1 MHKLE
6 KLILEAYGQLLNEMD
21 GGRLFDY
28 FNNKGYKISERSS
41 DGGVPGFEGYMVSKG
56 EGRSP
61 QAVIFQ
67 YNKDIDEFTISRM
80 SGYRIDQEEAMK
92 AGMRE
97 KSSSAVVGIDGY
109 MTDGN
114 YTPVDISVEDLK
126 DIVDHVMSGIERE
139 AEAQRDFYAR
149 RGPVSGTIDE
159 ALSYAFSEYNFT
171 IKDDAYQAE
180 VEAKIKKELK
190 KVQSKP
196 LEIPE
201 KDLQAIIKNAE
212 NYFAKEAR
220 KEEKANRKP
229 RKIKSTE
236 FAQFAADYYTE
247 EYYPNKY
254 AKDYPDKRGDMK
266 AIQKGYSPDQA
277 ERFRRSDVIPFLIDY
292 DVKGKDSTKSI
303 GLYNMPDDF
312 YTMDAEE
319 FDKKYEIYK
328 RREIKRR
335 ADRLKDPDFPTEKL
349 QDRPGGPLKLQKDF
363 YTMRVWE
370 FDKIYGKGGEI
381 EDEDFNIED
390 YSRLGFLNEKDDE
403 SFDLEKEFEENPRL
417 TRFKD
422 LPADMQKKFSKEIK
436 VFGKNAPGDPNR
448 DYVDA
453 DYETYYFT
461 TSYNKET
468 GSVGHRIVKLPSYA
482 KLYNSFVKIIKDIKT
497 LMGVD
502 AVKNDS
508 AAKEIFENIKT
519 LFRQLQ
525 RYLRTNHPKQ
535 YDLMKMRRMAEGIKK
550 AKTLLETNFNL
561 KEGEEKTY
569 KGKDY
574 KVTLEKGRKYTL
586 KGVHQAT
593 YKENPSLSKDR
604 AHQVAKQ
611 IHRSLSEGEG
621 DDHHY
626 IKVPRREFKKAEAI
640 IAQNIDSNFVKM
652 DYVDNDGAGNVIIYF
667 MFRDGDIASGEA
679 DSFMFDV
686 VMDLEAY
693 GIMIPDH
700 SAELEENVNEKMD
713 INDPIMIKLRQ
724 AKMRADDMK
733 KLDAYKKS
741 PEGRAAARA
750 QASAERKEIKAR
762 EIVRKLK
769 IKRAQVMSDM
779 ENDPDVEPTGGPV
792 ADMYGDQLNK
802 IDNAI
807 EKAASVYNKNMSYDQ
822 AVGKIN
828 EFIGGN
834 TEKRISALFD
844 KLVPDSGNAA
854 TVEGEIIRAI
864 NRIIYRWGNDGDLF
878 WSGYGA
884 ETAGPAMEFLTD
896 ASDIPLEIRTKFRA
910 WENDNFG
917 KDYDKKELENLAQIA
932 LQYVEMKVREG
943 DLSPNN
949 DDIFNYGQKYIDY
962 VRDMEDEEDEYDDY
976 YDDEDE
982 DDEDYYNE
990 DRGQEISKA
999 NMDGYKK
1006 GNLKEN
1012 LLDKV
1017 NEQEPEEKPDLTAP
1031 KETVLEDATDQML
1044 SKFPTLKAA
1053 IIKLQTEDF
1062 KEFVNTIDWISPRP
1076 TTFRINLKNGQDY
1089 ILKWTGKT
1097 FQAQIMG
1104 KRYFIDKINDYQQ
1117 ALDKLNIL
1125 YKEGPMSGAG
1135 EEEPADP
1142 IDTSGDGG
1150 GGGDFPGVDAPAGG
1164 DEAPA
1169 DDAGG
1174 EEGGAD
1180 LTGEPVDF
1188 EEPAEEP
1195 EA

>member
-56 EGRSP
+56 ESRSP

-67 YNKDIDEFTISRM
+67 HNKDTDEFTISRM
-80 SGYRIDQEEAMK
+80 SGYRIDQDEAIK

-97 KSSSAVVGIDGY
+97 KSSSAVAGIDGY

-114 YTPVDISVEDLK
+114 YTPVSISVEDLK
-126 DIVDHVMSGIERE
+126 DIVDHVMTGLDRE

-159 ALSYAFSEYNFT
+159 ERQLVHVYD
-171 IKDDAYQAE
+171 KDG
-180 VEAKIKKELK
+180 
-190 KVQSKP
+190 S
-196 LEIPE
+196 
-201 KDLQAIIKNAE
+201 
-212 NYFAKEAR
+212 
-220 KEEKANRKP
+220 
-229 RKIKSTE
+229 
-236 FAQFAADYYTE
+236 
-247 EYYPNKY
+247 
-254 AKDYPDKRGDMK
+254 
-266 AIQKGYSPDQA
+266 
-277 ERFRRSDVIPFLIDY
+277 
-292 DVKGKDSTKSI
+292 
-303 GLYNMPDDF
+303 
-312 YTMDAEE
+312 
-319 FDKKYEIYK
+319 
-328 RREIKRR
+328 
-335 ADRLKDPDFPTEKL
+335 
-349 QDRPGGPLKLQKDF
+349 
-363 YTMRVWE
+363 
-370 FDKIYGKGGEI
+370 IYGTGEVVGVDKDKTI
-381 EDEDFNIED
+381 VRFDGHTVKRFPDERVKPVMED
-390 YSRLGFLNEKDDE
+390 KDDE

-461 TSYNKET
+461 TSYNKQT

-502 AVKNDS
+502 AVKSDEQ
-508 AAKEIFENIKT
+508 AKALFEDIKT

-550 AKTLLETNFNL
+550 AKTLLESNFNL

-611 IHRSLSEGEG
+611 IHKSLSEGEG
-621 DDHHY
+621 DDYHY
-626 IKVPRREFKKAEAI
+626 LKIARPADIKKALTLL
-640 IAQNIDSNFVKM
+640 QDSLDTADDVYGPGHRFET
-652 DYVDNDGAGNVIIYF
+652 DDNDGAGNMIVRFYGPEAQALAYDSVIMLRAYDFDIPQTSVSGLDEEVTDQNF
-667 MFRDGDIASGEA
+667 VKGIDVIKQTLSKEGGAAGLEPLVKELVKLGFTENEVVELLKKMTSVKQHRDGDYILLP
-679 DSFMFDV
+679 
-686 VMDLEAY
+686 LE
-693 GIMIPDH
+693 
-700 SAELEENVNEKMD
+700 EKMD
-713 INDPIMIKLRQ
+713 INDPFMIKLRQ
-724 AKMRADDMK
+724 AKMHADDMK
-733 KLDAYKKS
+733 KLDAYRKS
-741 PEGRAAARA
+741 PEGKAAARA
-750 QASAERKEIKAR
+750 QASAERKEVKAR

-779 ENDPDVEPTGGPV
+779 ENDPDIEPEGGPV

-834 TEKRISALFD
+834 TEKRLSALFN
-844 KLVPDSGNAA
+844 KLVPGSGNAD
-854 TVEGEIIRAI
+854 TVEGEIIRAL
-864 NRIIYRWGNDGDLF
+864 NRIIYRWGNDGDRF
-878 WSGYGA
+878 WYGYGA
-884 ETAGPAMEFLTD
+884 ETVGPAMEYLTD
-896 ASDIPLEIRTKFRA
+896 ASDIPSEIRNKFKA

-917 KDYDKKELENLAQIA
+917 KDYGKKELEDLAQIA
-932 LQYVEMKVREG
+932 LQYVEMKVKED
-943 DLSPNN
+943 DLSQND
-949 DDIFNYGQKYIDY
+949 DDIFNYGQTYKDH

-976 YDDEDE
+976 YDDDDEYE

-990 DRGQEISKA
+990 DKGQEISKA

-1006 GNLKEN
+1006 GNLREN

-1017 NEQEPEEKPDLTAP
+1017 NEQEPEESPDLSAP

-1062 KEFVNTIDWISPRP
+1062 KEFVDSIDWISPRP

-1135 EEEPADP
+1135 EEDLADP
-1142 IDTSGDGG
+1142 IDTSAGGG
-1150 GGGDFPGVDAPAGG
+1150 GGGDFPGDDAAAGG
-1164 DEAPA
+1164 GEEAPA
-1169 DDAGG
+1169 ADVGG
-1174 EEGGAD
+1174 GEEEGGAD
-1180 LTGEPVDF
+1180 LAGEPVDF

>member
-41 DGGVPGFEGYMVSKG
+41 DGRVPGFEGYMVSKG

-67 YNKDIDEFTISRM
+67 HNKDTDEFTISRM
-80 SGYRIDQEEAMK
+80 SGYRIDQDEAMK

-97 KSSSAVVGIDGY
+97 KSSSAVAGIDGY

-114 YTPVDISVEDLK
+114 YTPVSISAEDLK
-126 DIVDHVMSGIERE
+126 DIVDHVMTGLERE

-159 ALSYAFSEYNFT
+159 ERQLVHVYD
-171 IKDDAYQAE
+171 KDG
-180 VEAKIKKELK
+180 
-190 KVQSKP
+190 S
-196 LEIPE
+196 
-201 KDLQAIIKNAE
+201 
-212 NYFAKEAR
+212 
-220 KEEKANRKP
+220 
-229 RKIKSTE
+229 
-236 FAQFAADYYTE
+236 
-247 EYYPNKY
+247 
-254 AKDYPDKRGDMK
+254 
-266 AIQKGYSPDQA
+266 
-277 ERFRRSDVIPFLIDY
+277 
-292 DVKGKDSTKSI
+292 
-303 GLYNMPDDF
+303 
-312 YTMDAEE
+312 
-319 FDKKYEIYK
+319 
-328 RREIKRR
+328 
-335 ADRLKDPDFPTEKL
+335 
-349 QDRPGGPLKLQKDF
+349 
-363 YTMRVWE
+363 
-370 FDKIYGKGGEI
+370 IYGTGEVVGVEGGKTI
-381 EDEDFNIED
+381 VRFDGHTVKRFPDERVKPVME
-390 YSRLGFLNEKDDE
+390 EKDDQ
-403 SFDLEKEFEENPRL
+403 SFDLEKEFEDNPRL
-417 TRFKD
+417 TKFKD

-468 GSVGHRIVKLPSYA
+468 GSVGHRLVKLPSYS
-482 KLYNSFVKIIKDIKT
+482 KLYNSFSKIVNDIKT
-497 LMGVD
+497 LMRID
-502 AVKNDS
+502 SVKSDEQ
-508 AAKEIFENIKT
+508 AKALFEDIKT

-561 KEGEEKTY
+561 KEREEKTY

-626 IKVPRREFKKAEAI
+626 IKVPRRDFKKAEAI
-640 IAQNIDSNFVKM
+640 IAQNIDGNFVKM
-652 DYVDNDGAGNVIIYF
+652 DYVDNDGAGNVVIYF

-713 INDPIMIKLRQ
+713 INDPVMIKLRQ

-807 EKAASVYNKNMSYDQ
+807 EKAASVYSKNLSYDQ

-828 EFIGGN
+828 EFIGGD
-834 TEKRISALFD
+834 TEKRISVLFD
-844 KLVPDSGNAA
+844 KLVPGSGNAD

-864 NRIIYRWGNDGDLF
+864 NRIIYRWGNDGDRF

-884 ETAGPAMEFLTD
+884 ETAGPPMEYLTD
-896 ASDIPLEIRTKFRA
+896 ASDIPLELRTKFRA

-917 KDYDKKELENLAQIA
+917 QDYNEKELEDLAQIA
-932 LQYVEMKVREG
+932 LQYVEMKVKED
-943 DLSPNN
+943 DLSQND
-949 DDIFNYGQKYIDY
+949 DDIFNYGQKYIDH

-982 DDEDYYNE
+982 DNEDYYNE
-990 DRGQEISKA
+990 DKGQEISKA

-1006 GNLKEN
+1006 GNLREN

-1062 KEFVNTIDWISPRP
+1062 KEFVSTIDWISPRP

-1142 IDTSGDGG
+1142 IDTSGGGG